1 MVIRRINASPYRAQK
16 GVVAIFATLAMVVL
30 IGAGALALDV
40 GNLILSKGKLQNLVD
55 SAALSAAKAID
66 SGSDHAAAIV
76 AGNEAINNNLILDGF
91 GSMTID
97 GTDIHYEFSE
107 SLPFDSST
115 ITATSPYVRVR
126 IEDVDVADYLV
137 AIFNIDMSARS
148 SAVAGPSSSITTT
161 CNVVPLSI
169 CEGSESS
176 TTLSGYSEGSLH
188 VLKAS
193 SSKDSAIGSGNFMP
207 MALKDAD
214 GNTVPGASSYGD
226 ALAGSFDTCLTVIE
240 DEIITSEPGN
250 MVGPTR
256 GIDTRFGIYEGTFK
270 NDENKYPAD
279 KDTYYDSNNLVE
291 VQTVEID
298 DGDGNTIEEYQTTL
312 SHDAIYSFDD
322 YSANQ
327 DFESCLSDSACQSQ
341 GYFRRVLSVPILKC
355 DEIDKS
361 GGRIDIPLKGLGCFF
376 LVQPLSETAHVDE
389 KGGGGNS
396 SWIVGEFI
404 KDCRVNTGN
413 PGITPSQKG
422 PYKIVLFNDPDSE
435 DS

>member
-55 SAALSAAKAID
+55 SAALSAAKAIA
-66 SGSDHAAAIV
+66 SGGDQAAAIL

-115 ITATSPYVRVR
+115 STTTSPYVRVR

-137 AIFNIDMSARS
+137 IIFNIDMSARS
-148 SAVAGPSSSITTT
+148 SAVAGPSSSLGGT
-161 CNVVPLSI
+161 CNIVPLSV
-169 CEGSESS
+169 CQGPDTGEDGSNI
-176 TTLSGYSEGSLH
+176 SGYEQGSLH

-193 SSKDSAIGSGNFMP
+193 LQNDSSIGAGNFMP
-207 MALKDAD
+207 MALYDAD
-214 GNTVPGASSYGD
+214 GNLNKGADAYKK
-226 ALAGSFDTCLTVIE
+226 ALAGDYDACLDFSNET
-240 DEIITSEPGN
+240 ITSEPGN
-250 MVGPTR
+250 KVGPSLA
-256 GIDTRFGIYEGTFK
+256 IDSRFFEDKIG
-270 NDENKYPAD
+270 NK
-279 KDTYYDSNNLVE
+279 TYYPDTHPEYDKANPLQVITETDDSGVAS
-291 VQTVEID
+291 
-298 DGDGNTIEEYQTTL
+298 YQTTQAPL
-312 SHDAIYSFDD
+312 DSGSYFEQYMNRYKNQSYDACLDG
-322 YSANQ
+322 
-327 DFESCLSDSACQSQ
+327 SC
-341 GYFRRVLSVPILKC
+341 GRYFRRILTVPIIDC
-355 DEIDKS
+355 DAIPKP
-361 GGRIDIPLKGLGCFF
+361 GRTAVPFKGFACFF
-376 LVQPLSETAHVDE
+376 LVQPVSATNHVD
-389 KGGGGNS
+389 KSNGQGNG

-404 KDCRVNTGN
+404 KNCRNNTGE
-413 PGITPSQKG
+413 PGMAPNDKG